1 MRNSYCVIVFV
12 LLVIITITSVVA
24 QPQPDSAA
32 TYLARGKVSFA
43 KGNFAAAID
52 SFSKAIKLKP
62 GWAQAYVERGI
73 ARRMNGELDQAI
85 EDFDEATRLDS
96 RTTQNN
102 GGVAEAY
109 TNHGQILALRF
120 QIEEAI
126 TDFDKAIKLFAGDVN
141 PYYERGQARLLL
153 EDFAGAL
160 ADYDSYII
168 KEKFDGFG
176 RARAYLERGF
186 VKRLL
191 GRDKEAGE
199 DTKEG
204 LKLAGKDAEELLSTL
219 DVLKERLAVMRR
231 LKKPEPRRIG

>member
-1 MRNSYCVIVFV
+1 MIVFV
-12 LLVIITITSVVA
+12 LLVITPITSVAA
-24 QPQPDSAA
+24 QPQPDSAI
-32 TYLARGKVSFA
+32 TYLERGKVSFA

-52 SFSKAIKLKP
+52 NFNKAIKLKP

-109 TNHGQILALRF
+109 TNHGQILAMRF
-120 QIEEAI
+120 QVEEAI
-126 TDFDKAIKLFAGDVN
+126 TDFDKAIKLFAGAVN

-168 KEKFDGFG
+168 KEKFDRFG

-186 VKRLL
+186 LKHLL

-204 LKLAGKDAEELLSTL
+204 LKLAGKDAEELLRTL
-219 DVLKERLAVMRR
+219 DVLKERLALMRQLR
-231 LKKPEPRRIG
+231 KPDPRRIG